1 MTDEEAKREAERRYG
16 NRRYR
21 LNHLYWIKDK
31 AGNRVKFRFNW
42 AQELLYR
49 GLWYF
54 SLVLKARQLGIT
66 TFICLYF
73 LDACLFNP
81 DTHAGIIAHNREDA
95 EEFFNN
101 KIKYA
106 YDNLPD
112 EVKADLPALTDTV
125 RQLRFANG
133 SSIRV
138 GTSMRSGTL
147 QFLHVSE
154 FGKVCAKYPDKAQE
168 IVTGALNTVQ
178 AGQCVFIEST
188 AEGRHGYFF
197 EYCKAAQDADKLGK
211 KLTELDFKFFFFPW
225 WKHPDYVLDPDGV
238 VITREDRDY
247 FEQLRQQHGIE
258 LTSEQKAWYVKK
270 KETQGEE
277 MKREYPST
285 PDEAFEASIRG
296 AYYAIQMAKIREQK
310 RICRVPIESG
320 VPVNVAW
327 DLGMDDQTC
336 LWFHQRVGPEN
347 RLIDYYENNGEGLA
361 HYVKV
366 MQNKGYL
373 YGEQFLPHDVAV
385 RELGSGKSRQDRLEE
400 LGVKNITVVSGD
412 LRIEDG
418 IEAVRNFL
426 PTCWFDE
433 ERCSQGIAAL
443 DSYRKEWDDKIGGFR
458 DRPFHDWASHPAD
471 ALRMLAVGF
480 SQRQIV
486 QGKKNKRRRD
496 GRVV

>member
-1 MTDEEAKREAERRYG
+1 MTEEEARREVERRYG

-31 AGNRVKFRFNW
+31 SGNRIKFRFNW

-73 LDACLFNP
+73 LDACLFNS

-101 KIKYA
+101 KIKFA
-106 YDNLPD
+106 YDNLPE
-112 EVKADLPALTDTV
+112 EVKASRPALTDTV
-125 RQLRFANG
+125 RQLRFNNG

-147 QFLHVSE
+147 QYLHVSE
-154 FGKVCAKYPDKAQE
+154 FGKVCAKYPEKAQE

-188 AEGRHGYFF
+188 AEGQHGYFF
-197 EYCKAAQDADKLGK
+197 DYCKKAQDDAKLEK
-211 KLTELDFKFFFFPW
+211 KLTALDFKFFFFPW
-225 WKHPDYVLDPDGV
+225 WKHPEYVLDPEGV
-238 VITREDRDY
+238 TITREHQEY

-258 LTSEQKAWYVKK
+258 LTTEQKAWYVKK
-270 KETQGEE
+270 KETQQED
-277 MKREYPST
+277 MLREYPST
-285 PDEAFEASIRG
+285 PEEAFQASVRG
-296 AYYAIQMAKIREQK
+296 AYYAVQMAKIREQK

-327 DLGMDDQTC
+327 DLGMDDQTI
-336 LWFHQRVGPEN
+336 LWFHQRVGLEN

-366 MQNKGYL
+366 MQDRGYL

-385 RELGSGKSRQDRLEE
+385 RELGTGKSRRDRLEE

-426 PTCWFDE
+426 TTCWFDE
-433 ERCSQGIAAL
+433 ERCAPGIAAL

-480 SQRQIV
+480 SPRQIV
-486 QGKKNKRRRD
+486 KSKQSKRRRD